1 MTVVRTEKLTKEYK
15 HDFIEFEYGRMK
27 INFVPKKTCAL
38 INLDLEVQKG
48 EIFGLLGPNGAGKT
62 TAIKILM
69 SLIYPT
75 KGRAWILDQPL
86 DNIEVKTKLGYLP
99 ENPYFYD
106 YLKGWE
112 FLDFYGQ
119 LYGLNRVDRMKRSK
133 ELLKLV
139 GIEYAANLPLK
150 GYSKGMLQRIG
161 LAQALLNNPTIVIL
175 DEPLGGLDPFG
186 RKELR
191 DLILSL
197 NKDKGVTIF
206 FSSHILSDVE
216 TVCDRVAIL
225 YKGRLKAS
233 GRLGELLSAKTNE
246 WELTIEGLEESK
258 IDDIKPNIKK
268 VISHEKELFIV
279 LDKQELLPIILERIN
294 RENAK
299 LVSLVPRKETLEEYF
314 IRMLGGNQE

>member
-1 MTVVRTEKLTKEYK
+1 MPVVRTEKLTKEYK

-27 INFVPKKTCAL
+27 VNFVPKKTCAL
-38 INLDLEVQKG
+38 IDLDLEVQQG

-62 TAIKILM
+62 TSIKILM

-75 KGRAWILDQPL
+75 KGKAWILDKPL
-86 DNIEVKTKLGYLP
+86 DDVSMKTKLGYLP

-119 LYGLNRVDRMKRSK
+119 LYGLNKSERLKRTK
-133 ELLKLV
+133 ELLKIV

-161 LAQALLNNPTIVIL
+161 LAQTLLNNPTVVIL

-186 RKELR
+186 RKEMR
-191 DLILSL
+191 DIILSL
-197 NKDKGVTIF
+197 KEKGVTVF

-216 TVCDRVAIL
+216 TICDRVAIL
-225 YKGRLKAS
+225 YKGRLKAL
-233 GRLGELLSAKTNE
+233 GKLGELLSAKINE
-246 WELTIEGLEESK
+246 WEITAEGLEESK
-258 IDDIKPNIKK
+258 ISDLKPHIKK
-268 VISHEKELFIV
+268 LITQGKEIFIV
-279 LDKQELLPIILERIN
+279 LDKPDILPTVLDRIN
-294 RENAK
+294 RENAR
-299 LVSLVPRKETLEEYF
+299 LISLVPRKETLEEYF
-314 IRMLGGNQE
+314 IRTLGGNQE

>member
-1 MTVVRTEKLTKEYK
+1 MPVVRTEKLTKEYK

-27 INFVPKKTCAL
+27 VNFVPKKTCAL
-38 INLDLEVQKG
+38 IDLDLEVQQG

-62 TAIKILM
+62 TSIKILM

-75 KGRAWILDQPL
+75 KGKAWILDKSL
-86 DNIEVKTKLGYLP
+86 DDVNMKAKLGYLP

-119 LYGLNRVDRMKRSK
+119 LYGLNKSERLKRAK
-133 ELLKLV
+133 ELLKIV

-161 LAQALLNNPTIVIL
+161 LAQTLLNNPTVVIL

-186 RKELR
+186 RKEMR
-191 DLILSL
+191 DIILSL
-197 NKDKGVTIF
+197 KEKGVTVF

-216 TVCDRVAIL
+216 TICDRVAIL
-225 YKGRLKAS
+225 YKGRLKAL
-233 GRLGELLSAKTNE
+233 GKLGELLSAKINE
-246 WELTIEGLEESK
+246 WEITAEGLEESK
-258 IDDIKPNIKK
+258 ISDLKPHIKK
-268 VISHEKELFIV
+268 LITQGKEIFIV
-279 LDKQELLPIILERIN
+279 LDKPDILPTVLDRIN
-294 RENAK
+294 RENAR
-299 LVSLVPRKETLEEYF
+299 LISLVPRKETLEEYF
-314 IRMLGGNQE
+314 IRTLGGNQE

>member
-1 MTVVRTEKLTKEYK
+1 MPVVRTEKLTKEYK

-27 INFVPKKTCAL
+27 VNFVPKKTCAL
-38 INLDLEVQKG
+38 IDLDLEVQHG

-62 TAIKILM
+62 TSIKILM

-75 KGRAWILDQPL
+75 KGKAWILNKPL
-86 DNIEVKTKLGYLP
+86 DDVSMKTKLGYLP

-119 LYGLNRVDRMKRSK
+119 LYGLNKPERLKRTK
-133 ELLKLV
+133 ELLKIV

-161 LAQALLNNPTIVIL
+161 LAQTLLNNPTVVIL

-186 RKELR
+186 RKEMR
-191 DLILSL
+191 DIILSL
-197 NKDKGVTIF
+197 KEKGVTVF

-216 TVCDRVAIL
+216 TICDRVAIL
-225 YKGRLKAS
+225 YKGRLKAL
-233 GRLGELLSAKTNE
+233 GKLGELLSAKINE
-246 WELTIEGLEESK
+246 WEITAEGLEESK
-258 IDDIKPNIKK
+258 ISDLKPHIKK
-268 VISHEKELFIV
+268 LITQGKEIFIV
-279 LDKQELLPIILERIN
+279 LDKPDILPTVLDRIN
-294 RENAK
+294 RENAR

-314 IRMLGGNQE
+314 IRTLGGNQE

>member
-27 INFVPKKTCAL
+27 VNFVPKKTCAL
-38 INLDLEVQKG
+38 IDLDLEVQQG

-62 TAIKILM
+62 TSIKILM

-75 KGRAWILDQPL
+75 KGKAWILDKPL
-86 DNIEVKTKLGYLP
+86 DNISVKTKLGYLP

-119 LYGLNRVDRMKRSK
+119 LYGLNKSERLKKAK

-161 LAQALLNNPTIVIL
+161 LAQTLLNNPTVVIL

-186 RKELR
+186 RKEMR
-191 DLILSL
+191 DIILSL
-197 NKDKGVTIF
+197 KEKGVTIF

-216 TVCDRVAIL
+216 MICDRVAIL
-225 YKGRLKAS
+225 YKGRLKAL
-233 GRLGELLSAKTNE
+233 GKLGELLSAKINE
-246 WELTIEGLEESK
+246 WEITTEGLEESK
-258 IDDIKPNIKK
+258 VSDLKPHIKK
-268 VISHEKELFIV
+268 LITQGKEIFIV
-279 LDKQELLPIILERIN
+279 LDNPDILPTVLDRIN
-294 RENAK
+294 RENAR
-299 LVSLVPRKETLEEYF
+299 LISLVPRKETLEEYF
-314 IRMLGGNQE
+314 IRTLGGNQE

>member
-27 INFVPKKTCAL
+27 VNFVPKKTRAL
-38 INLDLEVQKG
+38 IDLDLEVQQG

-62 TAIKILM
+62 TSIKILM

-75 KGRAWILDQPL
+75 KGKAWILDKPL
-86 DNIEVKTKLGYLP
+86 DNISVKTKLGYLP

-119 LYGLNRVDRMKRSK
+119 LYGLNKSERLKKAK

-139 GIEYAANLPLK
+139 GIDYAANLPLK

-161 LAQALLNNPTIVIL
+161 LAQTLLNNPTVVIL

-186 RKELR
+186 RKEMR
-191 DLILSL
+191 DIILSL
-197 NKDKGVTIF
+197 KEKGVTVF

-216 TVCDRVAIL
+216 TICDRVAIL
-225 YKGRLKAS
+225 YKGRLKAL
-233 GRLGELLSAKTNE
+233 GKLGELLSAKINE
-246 WELTIEGLEESK
+246 WEITAEGLEESK
-258 IDDIKPNIKK
+258 ISDLKPHIKNLI
-268 VISHEKELFIV
+268 IQGKEIFIV
-279 LDKQELLPIILERIN
+279 LDKPDILPTVLDRIN
-294 RENAK
+294 RENAR

-314 IRMLGGNQE
+314 IRSLGGNQE